1 MTARVTQREIREMDV
16 DFDVTN
22 WSTKEVYELLRTD
35 PVYSRVCCS
44 LGVYGVNA
52 AVVRLQSG
60 RLIKSVSRNP
70 NTFIIL

>member
-22 WSTKEVYELLRTD
+22 WSTNEVYELLRTD